1 MENRKEIKVPDIGD
15 FDKVPVIEVLV
26 AKGDSVEKEQSL
38 LTLESDK
45 ATMDVPSPETGK
57 LVDLKV
63 SQGDELSEGDVIG
76 VIELAE
82 DDAQGE
88 PDEGAGAGAS
98 RASDSESDESRDL
111 GSEADGTDESDES
124 ARSDAGP

>member
-88 PDEGAGAGAS
+88 PDEGAS
-98 RASDSESDESRDL
+98 RAPDSESDESRDL
-111 GSEADGTDESDES
+111 GSEAD
-124 ARSDAGP
+124 